1 MVLNI
6 VIDNYFEDILS
17 LGELEI
23 WQLWWDFSLLV
34 DKDYKIIWQSFD
46 NPTDTI
52 LGGQT
57 VYAGGQLLFGFDQS
71 DQSIWWFLLVMQ
83 FDGNIVSYPANN
95 EKSGL
100 NAY

>member
-6 VIDNYFEDILS
+6 VIENYFEDILS
-17 LGELEI
+17 LGELEL

-34 DKDYKIIWQSFD
+34 AKDYKIIWQSFD

-57 VYAGGQLLFGFDQS
+57 VYAGGQLLSGFDQS
-71 DQSIWWFLLVMQ
+71 DQSIRRFLLVMQ
-83 FDGNIVSYPANN
+83 SNGNIVSYPANN
-95 EKSGL
+95 EKFGI